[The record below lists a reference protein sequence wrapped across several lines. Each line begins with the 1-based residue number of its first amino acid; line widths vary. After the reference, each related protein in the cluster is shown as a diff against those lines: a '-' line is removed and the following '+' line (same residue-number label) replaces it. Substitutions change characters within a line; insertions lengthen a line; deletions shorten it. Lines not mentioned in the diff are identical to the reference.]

1 MILLDNGPSERST
14 SDGTQLLRPRTGE
27 RTMSQPDV
35 PVEALAKAVV
45 TAAITAKDGLDAD
58 LFSAVRVGLML
69 SSGRPGVKKL
79 LFVLTDRTNAKRRL
93 ECSLLTRVQD
103 THLLLLSDCRGKAEE
118 VARVS
123 LGDPAAADAA
133 RLATEKFV
141 LETVEQFSAAALR
154 P

>member
-1 MILLDNGPSERST
+1 MILLDNGPSERSA
-14 SDGTQLLRPRTGE
+14 SGGAQLLRPRTGE

-103 THLLLLSDCRGKAEE
+103 DQLVLL
-118 VARVS
+118 
-123 LGDPAAADAA
+123 
-133 RLATEKFV
+133 
-141 LETVEQFSAAALR
+141 
-154 P
+154 